1 MLDAAAAAPLAL
13 PLISTDPP
21 VQPCA
26 YFSLLL
32 LLHLLNP
39 PFANMIFYIFI
50 FFFLLLFG
58 PLSAHNPS
66 VVANLYYMP
75 DSLDQF
81 LLAPSSIS
89 LLLEQCLPLFLM
101 LSLRPLL
108 CSDFCGNLRVASKI
122 NSIVIHKY
130 MYVCT

>member
-50 FFFLLLFG
+50 FFFSSSVWASVCPQSVSGSQFILYARFFG
-58 PLSAHNPS
+58 PIFVGS
-66 VVANLYYMP
+66 VVDFFIAGTVFAVVLNVVVAALIV
-75 DSLDQF
+75 QRF
-81 LLAPSSIS
+81 LR
-89 LLLEQCLPLFLM
+89 EF
-101 LSLRPLL
+101 
-108 CSDFCGNLRVASKI
+108 AS
-122 NSIVIHKY
+122 
-130 MYVCT
+130 C